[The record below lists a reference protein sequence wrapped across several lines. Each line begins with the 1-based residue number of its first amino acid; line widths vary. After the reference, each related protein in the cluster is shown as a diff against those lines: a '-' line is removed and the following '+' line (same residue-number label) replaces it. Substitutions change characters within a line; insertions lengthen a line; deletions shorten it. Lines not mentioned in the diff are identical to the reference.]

1 MTARNALTSTLRP
14 TITMRDITAAIPRSS
29 SACVSV
35 RFVMAC
41 PPEAPA
47 SAVADASGVDGRH
60 SELVLGVGVGHGGA
74 AAGPGLVTRAKPRHG
89 GADERQGLL
98 ARAPHRKT
106 HPGED

>member
-60 SELVLGVGVGHGGA
+60 SELVLGVGVGHGGGT
-74 AAGPGLVTRAKPRHG
+74 AGPVRPSPGEPPAGRA
-89 GADERQGLL
+89 DDRQGLL
-98 ARAPHRKT
+98 R
-106 HPGED
+106 

>member
-47 SAVADASGVDGRH
+47 SAAADAGGIDGRH
-60 SELVLGVGVGHGGA
+60 SELVLGVGVGHGGGPP
-74 AAGPGLVTRAKPRHG
+74 GPGAVERAHQPAEPRPELEEQLDHC
-89 GADERQGLL
+89 A
-98 ARAPHRKT
+98 HRT
-106 HPGED
+106 EH

>member
-1 MTARNALTSTLRP
+1 
-14 TITMRDITAAIPRSS
+14 MRDITAAIPRSS

-74 AAGPGLVTRAKPRHG
+74 AAGQGLGTRAEPRQG
-89 GADERQGLL
+89 GADERKGLL
-98 ARAPHRKT
+98 DEEAHRENRPESESR
-106 HPGED
+106 PGGP